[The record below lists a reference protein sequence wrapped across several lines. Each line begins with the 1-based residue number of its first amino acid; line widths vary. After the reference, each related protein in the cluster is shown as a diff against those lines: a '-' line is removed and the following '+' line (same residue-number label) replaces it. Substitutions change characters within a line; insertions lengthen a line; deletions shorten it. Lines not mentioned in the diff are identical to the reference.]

1 MNIQVRLDLAIVLEI
16 QIHLK
21 FNLDFKFNIQI
32 NANPLIL
39 TNLHLYLAL
48 LNQTNNRTPQNN
60 VVHKTLNK
68 PYKIDI

>member
-1 MNIQVRLDLAIVLEI
+1 MKIQVKLDLAIVLEI

-21 FNLDFKFNIQI
+21 FNLDFKFHIQI

-48 LNQTNNRTPQNN
+48 LNQTNNQNPPNN